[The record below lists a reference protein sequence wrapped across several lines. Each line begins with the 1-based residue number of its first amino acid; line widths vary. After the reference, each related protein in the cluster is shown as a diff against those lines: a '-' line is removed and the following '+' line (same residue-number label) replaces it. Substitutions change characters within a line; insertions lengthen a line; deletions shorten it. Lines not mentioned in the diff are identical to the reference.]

1 MKLKA
6 IGSLLFRRNVRFFSE
21 EQKKGGFV
29 NFVKSAWKQTFPEEE
44 DEVRMKYQRVKE
56 EKRYTKEELDKIQS
70 EIPEYMKGALV
81 SSKEQ
86 AKVEEEGFK
95 LSSLIPESVKNKIKE
110 TNVPKSNF
118 VCQSKT
124 LK

>member
-56 EKRYTKEELDKIQS
+56 EKRYTKE
-70 EIPEYMKGALV
+70 
-81 SSKEQ
+81 
-86 AKVEEEGFK
+86 
-95 LSSLIPESVKNKIKE
+95 
-110 TNVPKSNF
+110 
-118 VCQSKT
+118 
-124 LK
+124 